1 MDMYE
6 WTMVMSDR
14 TVAGK
19 PATFALQKESNQ
31 ILWSVWR
38 KTNGDPSGASARI
51 NVLENER

>member
-1 MDMYE
+1 
-6 WTMVMSDR
+6 MVMSDR